1 MNLLVCIQ
9 MKFLRDKLSLLVA
22 HKLEQKSDG
31 IWLKRHWFEWGNN
44 KRTMWLTAHFPILH
58 AETSICY
65 DSHGKRATFRPP
77 ARACWTIS
85 SSEYIRYK
93 SRRVCMSLSA
103 WSVFCLLSCH
113 LFKHNYRMTF
123 WNFGQKVIS
132 IFTCELNVFCRC
144 SCWQSNSQLMFVCL
158 TMINYVSSS
167 ARRGQELISSV

>member
-1 MNLLVCIQ
+1 MAFGLKDIDSNGETINEPCDWPHIFPFCMQKQVSVTIH
-9 MKFLRDKLSLLVA
+9 MEK
-22 HKLEQKSDG
+22 EQHFARPCV
-31 IWLKRHWFEWGNN
+31 LNN
-44 KRTMWLTAHFPILH
+44 IV
-58 AETSICY
+58 
-65 DSHGKRATFRPP
+65 
-77 ARACWTIS
+77 
-85 SSEYIRYK
+85 EYIRYK
-93 SRRVCMSLSA
+93 TRRVCMSLSA

-167 ARRGQELISSV
+167 ARRGQELISSVSSATRKNSFCLSLDLE